1 MNRLQLEQCI
11 REYGREIYSFCCHLT
26 GNVQEAEELYQDT
39 FLKAVELM
47 KNIDYE
53 NNPKS
58 FLISI
63 ALRLWKNKKR
73 KYAWR
78 MRIAGTESLIE
89 ETVENLEAE
98 NCPEEEMIQKE
109 IQRQVRKAVAGLEEK
124 YRIPVYL
131 FYTVQMSVAEIS
143 KTLKIPE
150 GTVKTRLYKARKL
163 LKEKLEVVLD
173 ET

>member
-1 MNRLQLEQCI
+1 MQKI
-11 REYGREIYSFCCHLT
+11 IFCCHLT

-78 MRIAGTESLIE
+78 MRIAGTESLIK

>member
-1 MNRLQLEQCI
+1 MQKI
-11 REYGREIYSFCCHLT
+11 IFCCHLT

-89 ETVENLEAE
+89 ETVENLEAK
-98 NCPEEEMIQKE
+98 NCTVEEMIQKE

>member
-1 MNRLQLEQCI
+1 MQKI
-11 REYGREIYSFCCHLT
+11 IFCCHLT

-89 ETVENLEAE
+89 ETAEKMARLDSFKREVENTGYLLTKMDK
-98 NCPEEEMIQKE
+98 NMNYYKE
-109 IQRQVRKAVAGLEEK
+109 SNPLLVHMKELDRTIGMQREHLGLSFKVNPNRMKESPKQSDTEKDPMYQFVKGRKK
-124 YRIPVYL
+124 
-131 FYTVQMSVAEIS
+131 
-143 KTLKIPE
+143 
-150 GTVKTRLYKARKL
+150 
-163 LKEKLEVVLD
+163 
-173 ET
+173 

>member
-98 NCPEEEMIQKE
+98 NCPVEEMIQKE